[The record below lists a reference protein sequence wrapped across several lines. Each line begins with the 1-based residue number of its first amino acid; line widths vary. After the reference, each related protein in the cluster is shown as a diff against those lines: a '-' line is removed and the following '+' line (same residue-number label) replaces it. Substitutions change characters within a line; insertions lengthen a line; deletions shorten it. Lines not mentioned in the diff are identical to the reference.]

1 MRVNL
6 NTEKGATDRR
16 LAHIFFDYKSIVQF
30 VSLGR
35 LLLWFITIFT
45 ECVSGTKAGDAEAHY
60 CNEIHNTHS
69 TVMVAPMSRL

>member
-1 MRVNL
+1 MRVNV

-45 ECVSGTKAGDAEAHY
+45 ECVSGTKAGDAEANY

-69 TVMVAPMSRL
+69 TAMVAHMSRW

>member
-1 MRVNL
+1 MRVNV

-35 LLLWFITIFT
+35 LFLWFITIFT
-45 ECVSGTKAGDAEAHY
+45 ECVSGTKAGDAKAHD
-60 CNEIHNTHS
+60 CTLPGIF
-69 TVMVAPMSRL
+69 LFID